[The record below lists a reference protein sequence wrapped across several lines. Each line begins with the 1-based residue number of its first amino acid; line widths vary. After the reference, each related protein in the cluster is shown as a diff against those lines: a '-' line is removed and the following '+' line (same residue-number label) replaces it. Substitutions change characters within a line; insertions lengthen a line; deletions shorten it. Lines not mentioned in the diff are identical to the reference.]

1 MSEPRRILYCLDTL
15 GAGGVERQTVALIT
29 RLDRRQYAPAVLC
42 LHAGRQGST
51 LHFLPELQRAGVPVE
66 ILDLRWRPLE
76 IVTGLA
82 RVIPAVRR
90 IRPAIVHAVNH
101 HGNHLLRLARPFLP
115 PSLRLITAVRT
126 DYNARQLW
134 YERVLHYAAR
144 RVVCN
149 SPHLEVK
156 LRERSRIPARKLRYI
171 PNGLDC
177 ARFATN
183 PDPGW
188 RARHAPDARR
198 VVAMLG
204 RITLQKSPHLLAEAL
219 GRLKQRN
226 ELPPGLRVVIAGDP
240 ESARIQQQLDDAVT
254 RHGLGS
260 VITQLP
266 ATSQAE
272 AIYHAADFTVL
283 ASLWEGL
290 PNVVIESLAAGRP
303 ALVSEAANAAGVV
316 TEGVTG
322 WVTRTNDV
330 PALAQR
336 LGEVLRLADA
346 DLAGMREAC
355 QRRATD
361 FSMERMVARYH
372 DLYAELLVE

>member
-15 GAGGVERQTVALIT
+15 GAGGVERQSVALIT
-29 RLDRRQYAPAVLC
+29 RLDRRRYEPSVLC

-51 LHFLPELQRAGVPVE
+51 LHFLPELQRAGVSVD

-82 RVIPAVRR
+82 RLIPAVRR
-90 IRPAIVHAVNH
+90 VRPALVHAVNH
-101 HGNHLLRLARPFLP
+101 HGNHLVRLARPFLS
-115 PSLRLITAVRT
+115 PSLQLITAVRT
-126 DYNARQLW
+126 DYNARQLF
-134 YERVLHYAAR
+134 YERVLHRAAQ

-156 LRERSRIPARKLRYI
+156 LRERSRIPARKLHYI

-183 PDPGW
+183 PDPAW
-188 RARHAPDARR
+188 RARHVPDARR

-204 RITLQKSPHLLAEAL
+204 RITLQKSPHLLAEAVGL
-219 GRLKQRN
+219 LKQRG
-226 ELPPGLRVVIAGDP
+226 ELPAAVRIIIAGDP
-240 ESARIQQQLDDAVT
+240 ESARIQQQLDDAVKKY
-254 RHGLGS
+254 GLES

-290 PNVVIESLAAGRP
+290 PNVVIESLAVGRP

-316 TEGVTG
+316 TDGVTG
-322 WVTRTNDV
+322 WETRTNDV

-336 LGEVLRLADA
+336 LGDVLRLSDA

-355 QRRATD
+355 QRRAAD

-372 DLYAELLVE
+372 ELYAELLGG